1 MSLNV
6 CLVMNRTL
14 QVEGR
19 HALDGEGKTRVE
31 NHLEL
36 LLSEDLMVKKA
47 IIIFLTLAK
56 FPVN

>member
-1 MSLNV
+1 
-6 CLVMNRTL
+6 MNRTL

-36 LLSEDLMVKKA
+36 SLSEDLMVKKA
-47 IIIFLTLAK
+47 TIIFLTLAK
-56 FPVN
+56 SPVN